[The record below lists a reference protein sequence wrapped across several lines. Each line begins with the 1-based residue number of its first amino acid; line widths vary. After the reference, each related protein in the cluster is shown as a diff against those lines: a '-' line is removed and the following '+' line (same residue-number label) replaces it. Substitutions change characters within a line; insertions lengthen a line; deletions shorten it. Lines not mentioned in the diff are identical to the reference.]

1 MRMQG
6 NLRRHLA
13 TLEQATELSALQTCT
28 EALRDHYGVAHLG
41 YHWVSA
47 DGEQYGCGTYSIEW
61 ITRYVQNDY
70 VRIDPVII
78 GCFQRFHPV
87 DWKELDWSSKP
98 AIAFRKEA
106 IEAGVGNQGYSI
118 PIRGPSGQ
126 FALFSL
132 SHNAT
137 DEDWADFTETH
148 RRDLILC
155 AHSFNQ
161 KALEIEDKRRPEPVK
176 PLSGREVD
184 VLTYLAMG
192 YSRGQVAQT
201 LNLSEHTLRAYIE
214 SARFKL
220 SASNTMHAIARAV
233 SEGHIIMGGAARAA
247 QGKWPGREAI
257 EAAE

>member
-1 MRMQG
+1 MNG

-13 TLEQATELSALQTCT
+13 ILEQATELSALQTCSV
-28 EALRDHYGVAHLG
+28 ALRDHFNVAHLG

-47 DGEQYGCGTYSIEW
+47 DGEQYGCGTYSPAW
-61 ITRYVQNDY
+61 IGQYVQNDY

-87 DWKELDWSSKP
+87 DWKELDWSSKS

-106 IEAGVGNQGYSI
+106 IVAGVGNQGYSI

-132 SHNAT
+132 SHNTT
-137 DEDWADFTETH
+137 DAFWQDFTEKH

-161 KALEIEDKRRPEPVK
+161 KALEIEVKRRPEPVK

-201 LNLSEHTLRAYIE
+201 LNISEHTLRAYVE

-220 SASNTMHAIARAV
+220 GATNTMHAIARAV
-233 SEGHIIMGGAARAA
+233 SEGLIIMGGAAKNAR
-247 QGKWPGREAI
+247 GDWPGRGTAA
-257 EAAE
+257 AAE

>member
-1 MRMQG
+1 MLMQAT
-6 NLRRHLA
+6 LRHLLV
-13 TLEQATELSALQTCT
+13 TLDQANDLSALQDSIVL
-28 EALRDHYGVAHLG
+28 LRDHFGVAHMV

-47 DGEQYGCGTYSIEW
+47 DGEQYGCGTYPPAW
-61 ITRYVQNDY
+61 VQHYIMSDY
-70 VRIDPVII
+70 LRIDPVII

-87 DWKELDWSSKP
+87 DWKMLDWSGKA
-98 AIAFRKEA
+98 AIAMRAEA
-106 IEAGVGNQGYSI
+106 VEAGIGNQGYSI

-126 FALFSL
+126 FALFSVTD
-132 SHNAT
+132 NAK
-137 DEDWADFTETH
+137 DAQWAEFTEKN
-148 RRDLILC
+148 RRNLILC

-161 KALEIEDKRRPEPVK
+161 KALEIENKRMPDPVK

-201 LNLSEHTLRAYIE
+201 LTISEHTLRAYVE

-220 SASNTMHAIARAV
+220 GASNTMHAIARAV
-233 SEGHIIMGGAARAA
+233 AEGHIVLGGAAKAA
-247 QGKWPGREAI
+247 RGDWPGRSDI

>member
-1 MRMQG
+1 MGMQA
-6 NLRRHLA
+6 NLRQLLMALDR
-13 TLEQATELSALQTCT
+13 ATELSALQTCS
-28 EALRDHYGVAHLG
+28 EALRDHYDVAHLG

-47 DGEQYGCGTYSIEW
+47 DGEQYGCGTYSHAW
-61 ITRYVQNDY
+61 IKQYVEQGY
-70 VRIDPVII
+70 IRIDPVII
-78 GCFQRFHPV
+78 GCFQRAHPV
-87 DWKELDWSSKP
+87 DWKELDWSSKA

-106 IEAGVGNQGYSI
+106 ISAGVGNQGYSI
-118 PIRGPSGQ
+118 PIRGPNGQ
-126 FALFSL
+126 FALFTL
-132 SHNAT
+132 SDNTT
-137 DEDWADFTETH
+137 DEDWAAFTEKN

-161 KALEIEDKRRPEPVK
+161 KALQIESKRMPDPVK

-201 LNLSEHTLRAYIE
+201 LRISEHTLRAYVE

-220 SASNTMHAIARAV
+220 GAMNTMHAIARAV
-233 SEGHIIMGGAARAA
+233 SEGLIIVGGVARNAPA
-247 QGKWPGREAI
+247 NHPGSDGA